1 MNEMDTNPGTGFA
14 IVMAIVLMVVIIY
27 TFIKLRKQVNK
38 AEETEKKKSVRKP
51 YSDHTTGKE
60 KT

>member
-51 YSDHTTGKE
+51 YSDHITGKE

>member
-14 IVMAIVLMVVIIY
+14 IVMAIVLVVVIIY
-27 TFIKLRKQVNK
+27 TIIKLRKQVSK
-38 AEETEKKKSVRKP
+38 AEETEKKKYGRKP
-51 YSDHTTGKE
+51 SDHKTGKE